1 MAALRWLGRFDA
13 LIAGGALALMLLIPL
28 LEIGLRPLFGRG
40 IDNAP
45 VLVQHLGLVLAMF
58 GALVAERGQHLS
70 SLGAG
75 LAAARQPQVRWAA
88 RIFAQASAA
97 VLCGMLTQTSWT
109 FVASEM
115 AAPRDIAYGI
125 AGWMVEIAM
134 PIGFALLGCKLAGRL
149 GGPLPV
155 RWLLGLLLPAAG
167 FAFAGHFDGETLPLW
182 PFALWLTAILFC
194 GAPIFAVLGGL
205 ALALFWSEGQP
216 LASVPLSHY
225 QITVNP

>member
-1 MAALRWLGRFDA
+1 MAALRRLGASLVQFDA

-40 IDNAP
+40 IENAP

-75 LAAARQPQVRWAA
+75 FGAARNPLLRASAQTFA
-88 RIFAQASAA
+88 RASAA

-109 FVASEM
+109 FVVSEM
-115 AAPRDIAYGI
+115 EVPRDIAYGI

-134 PIGFALLGCKLAGRL
+134 PVGFALLGGKLAGRL
-149 GGPLPV
+149 GSP
-155 RWLLGLLLPAAG
+155 LLLR
-167 FAFAGHFDGETLPLW
+167 
-182 PFALWLTAILFC
+182 
-194 GAPIFAVLGGL
+194 L
-205 ALALFWSEGQP
+205 ALGM
-216 LASVPLSHY
+216 
-225 QITVNP
+225 